1 MRRCVFLC
9 EIDNLFILKCEIYN
23 YFYFLCEIDRNME
36 ASSWIEAYLQPIFH
50 QCVVCAFL
58 FIYFFVKIIFVCN
71 NSGEAN
77 KIVKIEDNVFPFSPD
92 NLNTSSPEF
101 LEALAM
107 KSHLVIRMLE
117 NRIGEKHAFKK

>member
-1 MRRCVFLC
+1 MKKRIIEKLVLVFL
-9 EIDNLFILKCEIYN
+9 
-23 YFYFLCEIDRNME
+23 
-36 ASSWIEAYLQPIFH
+36 
-50 QCVVCAFL
+50 
-58 FIYFFVKIIFVCN
+58 KIIL
-71 NSGEAN
+71 GEAN

-117 NRIGEKHAFKK
+117 NRIGELPSNNITSS

>member
-1 MRRCVFLC
+1 MKKKYRRISIGFL
-9 EIDNLFILKCEIYN
+9 
-23 YFYFLCEIDRNME
+23 
-36 ASSWIEAYLQPIFH
+36 
-50 QCVVCAFL
+50 
-58 FIYFFVKIIFVCN
+58 KIIL
-71 NSGEAN
+71 GEAN

-117 NRIGEKHAFKK
+117 NRIGEHIMAVFLIQSRFRLNSTYSELNQSGILAKCYSAVS

>member
-1 MRRCVFLC
+1 MKKRIIEKLVLVFL
-9 EIDNLFILKCEIYN
+9 
-23 YFYFLCEIDRNME
+23 
-36 ASSWIEAYLQPIFH
+36 
-50 QCVVCAFL
+50 
-58 FIYFFVKIIFVCN
+58 KIIL
-71 NSGEAN
+71 GEAN

-117 NRIGEKHAFKK
+117 NRIGELPSDNITRS

>member
-1 MRRCVFLC
+1 
-9 EIDNLFILKCEIYN
+9 
-23 YFYFLCEIDRNME
+23 ME

-58 FIYFFVKIIFVCN
+58 FYYFIFFVKIIFVCN

>member
-1 MRRCVFLC
+1 MKKRIIVKLVHIGFL
-9 EIDNLFILKCEIYN
+9 
-23 YFYFLCEIDRNME
+23 
-36 ASSWIEAYLQPIFH
+36 
-50 QCVVCAFL
+50 
-58 FIYFFVKIIFVCN
+58 KIIL
-71 NSGEAN
+71 GEAN

-117 NRIGEKHAFKK
+117 NRIGELPSNNITSS